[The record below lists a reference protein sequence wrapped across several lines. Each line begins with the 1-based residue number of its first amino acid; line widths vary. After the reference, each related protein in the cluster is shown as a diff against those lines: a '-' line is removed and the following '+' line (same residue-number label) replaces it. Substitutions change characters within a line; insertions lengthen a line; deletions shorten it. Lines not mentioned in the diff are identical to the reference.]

1 MAHFPILILLAFALL
16 AALSRHAECDYTSRM
31 RTGVALFALW
41 CLVSLP
47 VSFAAAQSSNEP
59 SPHEQ
64 SPHELYDALN
74 ALRLDPASTYQ
85 IETANRIELRRGD
98 VEIYFEEGKLAFLAP
113 IDGRVTGLVF
123 AGRGHALAFPREV
136 VEKQQ
141 MAHFLGA
148 PVLDQVFVSAYVR
161 FTDDSAEDLLRQ
173 FRSAKLVAQTDTDFA
188 DLSNPFL
195 AQFNAAQS
203 LRVLEDRL
211 SQNPKPYF
219 YAAMEGV
226 EVGSFDALFDL
237 QRREQV
243 LLGQR
248 RKSGNSLFYDVW
260 ASYSVPGS
268 VPQPVAFHALDYTLD
283 TTILPDN
290 SLDAAAAVHLRAE
303 FSGERVLTFQL
314 SRALHAETV
323 TDEQNKPL
331 PYFQNEG
338 MSLQERSVLGNDY
351 LHVVLPQPAQKGQ
364 EFTIRFHYRGS
375 VIENAGNEV
384 LFVGARESWYPH
396 LGDQADFA
404 SYDLTMRWPRHLKLV
419 ATGVKIDEQIAGD
432 LRVGHWRSEKP
443 LAIAGFN
450 LGEYASSS
458 IAAESRTIDVYA
470 NRQLEQALSNRL
482 DSANP
487 DALPS
492 IELPFNSPNG
502 RNREAMRPPAP
513 SPADAL
519 KQLGKEI
526 DSSITFYEKFSGP
539 FPFRTLSV
547 SQIPGAFGQ
556 GWPGLLYISTYSF
569 LSPEAQNRAGLSA
582 TRQEAYTDI
591 VPYHEVAHQWW
602 GNVVSWSN
610 YRDQWID
617 EAIANYLALLFA
629 DSRKP
634 SQHELRLWLE
644 RYRKQLEEKSAS
656 SDTPASEIGALPLG
670 IRLNSSKAP
679 FGFEEV
685 IYSKGSWVI
694 HMLRE
699 MLRQPGAKDPDAKFT
714 ALLRT
719 LSTKYA
725 YRALSTDDLQHE
737 VEAVMT
743 PAMDLEGGRSM
754 EWFFEQWVRGT
765 GIPHYRVEFSTHH
778 TEKGE
783 VVRGKLFQTG
793 VPRSFITS
801 VPLYASNGVGHTV
814 YLGSV
819 VAGGTETS
827 FHFTT
832 QSAPHR
838 LVIDPQMTLLCT
850 TAQTEKTEE

>member
-1 MAHFPILILLAFALL
+1 LPHLSILIFFLRAIA
-16 AALSRHAECDYTSRM
+16 AALFRNAECDYTSSM
-31 RTGVALFALW
+31 RSGAAVIALW
-41 CLVSLP
+41 CLTALP
-47 VSFAAAQSSNEP
+47 VSPASD
-59 SPHEQ
+59 Q
-64 SPHELYDALN
+64 SPHQLYDALN
-74 ALRLDPASTYQ
+74 ALRIDPATTYQ
-85 IETANRIELRRGD
+85 LVAANRIELRRAD
-98 VEIYFEEGKLAFLAP
+98 VEVFFEEGKLAFLAA
-113 IDGRVTGLVF
+113 IDGRTTGFVF
-123 AGRGHALAFPREV
+123 SGRGRALAFPRDV

-148 PVLDQVFVSAYVR
+148 PVLDQEFLSAYVR
-161 FTDDSAEDLLRQ
+161 FTDDAADDLLRQ
-173 FRSAKLVAQTDTDFA
+173 FHSANLSPQLDTAFA
-188 DLSNPFL
+188 SLSDPYV
-195 AQFNAAQS
+195 AQFNTSQS
-203 LRVLEDRL
+203 LRILEDRL

-219 YAAMEGV
+219 YAALEGV
-226 EVGSFDALFDL
+226 ETGTFDLLFDP
-237 QRREQV
+237 QRKEQV

-248 RKSGNSLFYDVW
+248 RKSYYDVW

-268 VPQPVAFHALDYTLD
+268 VPPPVDFHALDYAID
-283 TTILPDN
+283 TTVLPDN
-290 SLDAAAAVHLRAE
+290 SLDASAAVHVRSETA
-303 FSGERVLTFQL
+303 GERVLMFQL
-314 SRALHAETV
+314 SRALHAGTV
-323 TDEQNKPL
+323 TDEQGKPL
-331 PYFQNEG
+331 AYFQNEG
-338 MSLQERSVLGNDY
+338 MTLQERSVRGNDY
-351 LHVVLPQPAQKGQ
+351 LHVVLPQPSQKGQ
-364 EFTIRFHYRGS
+364 EFTIRFRYRGN
-375 VIENAGNEV
+375 VIENAGNGV

-404 SYDLTMRWPRHLKLV
+404 SYDLSMHWPRHLKLV
-419 ATGVKIDEQIAGD
+419 ATGAKLDEQISGD
-432 LRVGHWRSEKP
+432 FRAGHWRSDKA

-458 IAAESRTIDVYA
+458 ISAQARTIDVYA

-482 DSANP
+482 DSASS
-487 DALPS
+487 DALPA
-492 IELPFNSPNG
+492 IDVPFSMSSG
-502 RNREAMRPPAP
+502 RSREAMRPPPP

-526 DSSITFYEKFSGP
+526 DSSIRFYETFSGP

-547 SQIPGAFGQ
+547 SQIPGTFGQ
-556 GWPGLLYISTYSF
+556 GWPGLLYISTFSF
-569 LSPEAQNRAGLSA
+569 LSAEAQNRAGLSA
-582 TRQEAYTDI
+582 TRQEAFTDI

-602 GNVVSWSN
+602 GNIVGWSD

-634 SQHELRLWLE
+634 SQHELRVWLE
-644 RYRKQLEEKSAS
+644 RYRKQLEEKMPGA
-656 SDTPASEIGALPLG
+656 DTTVGEIGALPLG
-670 IRLNSSKAP
+670 TRLNSSRAP

-699 MLRQPGAKDPDAKFT
+699 MLRQPGAKDPDARFV

-725 YRALSTDDLQHE
+725 YRALSTTDLQHE

-778 TEKGE
+778 TDKGE
-783 VVRGKLFQTG
+783 IVRGKLFQTG
-793 VPRSFITS
+793 VPHSFIAS
-801 VPLYASNGVGHTV
+801 VPLYANSTLGHNV
-814 YLGSV
+814 YLGAV
-819 VAGGTETS
+819 VAAGPETS
-827 FHFTT
+827 FHFVT
-832 QSAPHR
+832 QAPPHK

-850 TAQTEKTEE
+850 TSQTEKTEE